1 MFEKKSFQ
9 VNKSEGLWSDWMK
22 GSWRVGKVAGIGF
35 DIHITFPLFIAF
47 LAWEPYQSGGISAA
61 VGMVGFLLSVF
72 MCVLL
77 HELGHA
83 FAAKCFGIRTHDITL
98 LPIGGV
104 ARLERMPEK
113 PAQELAVAL
122 AGPLV
127 NVVIV
132 LVLLP
137 WVVFRNSFPI
147 EDTLGNSRFWD
158 FDWLTGLLGVNVVI
172 LLFNLLPAF
181 PMDGGRV
188 LRSFLAFWMNYHNAT
203 RVAVFLGRLMA
214 VLFVATGFW
223 IEQYVLMFIG
233 VFVFVGAGREAVKVS
248 SGFSGV
254 RSIVERVMSTNY
266 RVLHPDDSVS
276 LAMIELARGKQQDF
290 PVMDQGVIRGLVC
303 RRDILLR
310 ASDLGSD
317 IPIKNIMSVD
327 HPVTEREDSMQLV
340 LEKLDQSPGV
350 SVPVLEGDRM
360 LGLVTADQVLEY
372 LVNETGSPLQN
383 SKS

>member
-1 MFEKKSFQ
+1 
-9 VNKSEGLWSDWMK
+9 MK

-61 VGMVGFLLSVF
+61 VGMVSFLLSVF
-72 MCVLL
+72 VCVLL

-83 FAAKCFGIRTHDITL
+83 FAAKYFGIRTHDITL

-113 PAQELAVAL
+113 PSQELVVAL

-137 WVVFRNSFPI
+137 WVVFRYSFPI
-147 EDTLGNSRFWD
+147 EDTLGSGPFWD
-158 FDWLTGLLGVNVVI
+158 FDWLTGLLSVNVVI

-188 LRSFLAFWMNYHNAT
+188 LRSLLAFWLTYHNAT

-214 VLFVATGFW
+214 VFFVATGFW
-223 IEQYVLMFIG
+223 IGQYVLMLIG
-233 VFVFVGAGREAVKVS
+233 VFVFVGAGRESVKTS
-248 SGFSGV
+248 SGFSGA
-254 RSIVERVMSTNY
+254 RSIVDQVMSTQC
-266 RVLHPDDSVS
+266 RVFHPDDSVS
-276 LAMIELARGKQQDF
+276 LARIELTRGEQQDF
-290 PVMDQGVIRGLVC
+290 PVIDQGAIRGLLC

-310 ASDLGSD
+310 VPDLGSD
-317 IPIKNIMSVD
+317 ISIKNIMRVD
-327 HPVTEREDSMQLV
+327 YPVIKREDSMQRV

-372 LVNETGSPLQN
+372 LANETGSPAQN
-383 SKS
+383 

>member
-1 MFEKKSFQ
+1 
-9 VNKSEGLWSDWMK
+9 MK

-35 DIHITFPLFIAF
+35 YIHITFPLFIAL
-47 LAWEPYQSGGISAA
+47 LAWEPYQSGGFSAA
-61 VGMVGFLLSVF
+61 VGMVSFLLSVF
-72 MCVLL
+72 VCVLL

-83 FAAKCFGIRTHDITL
+83 FAAKYFGIRTHDITL

-113 PAQELAVAL
+113 PSQELVVAL

-132 LVLLP
+132 LILLP
-137 WVVFRNSFPI
+137 WVVFRYSFPI
-147 EDTLGNSRFWD
+147 EDTLGSVPFWN

-188 LRSFLAFWMNYHNAT
+188 LRSLLAFWLNYHNAT

-214 VLFVATGFW
+214 VFFVATGFW
-223 IEQYVLMFIG
+223 IEQYVLMLIG
-233 VFVFVGAGREAVKVS
+233 VFVFVGAGRESVKTS

-254 RSIVERVMSTNY
+254 RSIVDQVMSTQC
-266 RVLHPDDSVS
+266 RVFHPDDSVS
-276 LAMIELARGKQQDF
+276 LAMIELARGEQQDF
-290 PVMDQGVIRGLVC
+290 PVIDQGAIRGLLC

-310 ASDLGSD
+310 VPDLGSD
-317 IPIKNIMSVD
+317 ISIKNIMRVD
-327 HPVTEREDSMQLV
+327 YPVIKREDSMQRV

-372 LVNETGSPLQN
+372 LVNETENPAQN
-383 SKS
+383 